1 MIRYAVASLMLA
13 GSALAMQ
20 VPAHGQP
27 VQYQF
32 TPPPPIPH
40 LPSSSGSLYPPTAG
54 TLPPMPAPHA
64 SHLRPWRVTPPP
76 ALSGERSARAVHT
89 ARGRTILVPSSPGE
103 TFGDRVSSCAHAGAS
118 AGLRPNQLNTFMGR
132 CVN

>member
-1 MIRYAVASLMLA
+1 MLA
-13 GSALAMQ
+13 GSAFAMLA
-20 VPAHGQP
+20 PAHGQP

-40 LPSSSGSLYPPTAG
+40 LPSSSAPLYPSTPGA
-54 TLPPMPAPHA
+54 LPPVPAPHP
-64 SHLRPWRVTPPP
+64 SHLKPWRVTPPP
-76 ALSGERSARAVHT
+76 ALSGERSARAVQT
-89 ARGRTILVPSSPGE
+89 ARGRTVLVPSSPGE

-118 AGLRPNQLNTFMGR
+118 AGLRPGQLNAFMGR